1 MKSPQAPVLP
11 DHAPLRTAS
20 VHVET
25 LGELLAHA
33 AACGVGGLRFV
44 DRDETAELVGWREF
58 HERARTAAAGLTE
71 LGVRPGDRV
80 GLVFPTGPGFFDAF
94 FGAVLAGAVPVPL
107 YPPVRLGRLAEYHRR
122 TAGMLAAAGAR
133 LVLADARVR
142 RLLGETLERTA
153 PVLGCR
159 TVGELPRGD
168 AGGLAPPAA
177 RPGDLAMV
185 QFSSG
190 TTVDPKPVALSH
202 RAVLAQTRVLDGCW
216 PALLGA
222 ERPTGV
228 SWLPLYHDMGL
239 IGCIFPAMDLPSTV
253 TLISPEAFVARPA
266 LWLRAISHYRA
277 EISPAPNFAYGLAVH
292 KVRDEEMQGVDLSCW
307 RVALN
312 GAEPVAPVVLRAFC
326 DRFARWGFRPE
337 ALTPVYGLS
346 EAALA
351 VTFSDLD
358 RPFTAARFERAALS
372 ERGEAR
378 PIGARATR
386 GGADGGAGA
395 EAGGDGGDGAAG
407 IAGIDAAGGAG
418 ATAEAGRDGVEL
430 VSVGRPLPGFEVRV
444 LPDPGDEDDLPP
456 SPAGTARLPE
466 GEVGRVWVRGPSLME
481 GYLGRPEATAR
492 VLRDGWLDTGDLGF
506 LHGGEL
512 FLTGRAKDVVILR
525 GRNHAPEEIEHAV
538 WEVPGVRRG
547 CVVAASW
554 LPEDA
559 ESEQLVL
566 LVERD
571 LGAGDRAALPG
582 EIAAGCA
589 RAVLAATGLSPDRVE
604 VLEPGTLPRTS
615 SGKLRRRE
623 ALGRWLAGELVPPD
637 PVTPLRL
644 AAAFARSGLAHA
656 RRRLRGHGLGGGEE
670 PQEA

>member
-1 MKSPQAPVLP
+1 MTSPPAPP
-11 DHAPLRTAS
+11 PPGRSSPAPAM
-20 VHVET
+20 EPPAQT
-25 LGELLAHA
+25 LAALLARA
-33 AACGVGGLRFV
+33 AASGIGGLRFV
-44 DRDETAELVGWREF
+44 ARDESAELLGWDEI
-58 HERARTAAAGLTE
+58 HERALEAAAGLAE

-133 LVLADARVR
+133 LVLADRRVR
-142 RLLGETLERTA
+142 RLLGETLERAA
-153 PVLGCR
+153 PALGCR
-159 TVGELPRGD
+159 TIDELPRPGD
-168 AGGLAPPAA
+168 RFAPPAA
-177 RPGDLAMV
+177 DPADLAMV

-202 RAVLAQTRVLDGCW
+202 RAVLAQTRILDGCW
-216 PALLGA
+216 PDVGI

-239 IGCIFPAMDLPSTV
+239 IGCIFPPMDLPSTV
-253 TLISPEAFVARPA
+253 TLIGPEAFVARPA
-266 LWLRAISHYRA
+266 LWLRALSRWRA
-277 EISPAPNFAYGLAVH
+277 EVSPAPNFAYGLAVH
-292 KVRDEEMQGVDLSCW
+292 KIRDEEMEGVDLSAW

-358 RPFTAARFERAALS
+358 RPFRAVFFDRAALAA
-372 ERGEAR
+372 EGEAR
-378 PIGARATR
+378 PLDEGSP
-386 GGADGGAGA
+386 
-395 EAGGDGGDGAAG
+395 AGGNGGP
-407 IAGIDAAGGAG
+407 
-418 ATAEAGRDGVEL
+418 ATARDGIEL
-430 VSVGRPLPGFEVRV
+430 VSVGRPLPGFELRI
-444 LPDPGDEDDLPP
+444 LPDPGDEDAPPP
-456 SPAGTARLPE
+456 SPAEAVPLPE
-466 GEVGRVWVRGPSLME
+466 GRTGRLWVRGPSLME

-492 VLRDGWLDTGDLGF
+492 TLRDGWLDTGDLGF
-506 LHGGEL
+506 VHGGEL

-547 CVVAASW
+547 CAVAASW
-554 LPEDA
+554 LPDGA
-559 ESEQLVL
+559 ESERLVL
-566 LVERD
+566 FVERD
-571 LGAGDRAALPG
+571 LGAAGDRAAMPG
-582 EIAAGCA
+582 EIASGCA

-623 ALGRWLAGELVPPD
+623 ALARWLAGDLAPPD

-656 RRRLRGHGLGGGEE
+656 RRRLRAAAEAGGGEE
-670 PQEA
+670 PQQA